1 MDIYLHQMRFDVLEN
16 RSEQNVLKYIQENL
30 LGKCSNPEYEKILSE
45 LVRKLQQQVLPD
57 FSKIEKRVI
66 NILFLKIFS
75 ENEECLVVFAR
86 LIESLKNMIACLE
99 FLAIYAAKVNSLFTD
114 EIMVKSYPEFR
125 DKHFEWQEGAN
136 RYVPSCA
143 LNRDEFIRD
152 LAFIIEDL
160 KTILHNNSKPYFREI
175 ERMNYVIEQVQE
187 SIQKMKS
194 CNLEQLL
201 EIIFSSPDELFPD
214 FKSKI
219 RELYMRWSKIQ
230 NELFKFVDLEYT
242 ELVTLVDNDDNE
254 QVEQQYGSS
263 ENPDSWKKFRLHNPR
278 QDDNETNLKNALKL
292 VLINIHQWDIN
303 P

>member
-1 MDIYLHQMRFDVLEN
+1 MDIYLLTIMKFDVLERKWEN
-16 RSEQNVLKYIQENL
+16 FVLRYIQENL
-30 LGKCSNPEYEKILSE
+30 LGKCSNQEHKKILSD
-45 LVRKLQQQVLPD
+45 LVRKLQQSVLPK
-57 FSKIEKRVI
+57 FSEIEKRII
-66 NILFLKIFS
+66 NILFIKIFS

-86 LIESLKNMIACLE
+86 LIESLKNMQNCLE
-99 FLAIYAAKVNSLFTD
+99 HLAAYAAKVNSLFTD
-114 EIMVKSYPEFR
+114 EIMKKSYHELR
-125 DKHFEWQEGAN
+125 DEHFWWQEGAN

-152 LAFIIEDL
+152 LAFIIKDL

-201 EIIFSSPDELFPD
+201 EIIFSNRDELFPD

-219 RELYMRWSKIQ
+219 RELYTRWSKIQ
-230 NELFKFVDLEYT
+230 NELFKFVDLEHT

-254 QVEQQYGSS
+254 QVEQQYGSP
-263 ENPDSWKKFRLHNPR
+263 ENLDSWRKFRLDNPR
-278 QDDNETNLKNALKL
+278 QDDNETNLKNALEL
-292 VLINIHQWDIN
+292 VRINIHQ
-303 P
+303 

>member
-1 MDIYLHQMRFDVLEN
+1 MIFDVFEKKWIIYI
-16 RSEQNVLKYIQENL
+16 LKYIQENL
-30 LGKCSNPEYEKILSE
+30 LGKCSNPENEKIISD
-45 LVRKLQQQVLPD
+45 LVQKLQLSVLPK
-57 FSKIEKRVI
+57 FSEIEKRII

-114 EIMVKSYPEFR
+114 EIMKKSYHELR
-125 DKHFEWQEGAN
+125 DKYFWWQEGAN
-136 RYVPSCA
+136 RYIPSCA

-160 KTILHNNSKPYFREI
+160 KKILHNNSKPFFDEI
-175 ERMNYVIEQVQE
+175 ECMNCVIEQVQE

-219 RELYMRWSKIQ
+219 RELYTRWSKIQ
-230 NELFKFVDLEYT
+230 NELFKFVDLEHT

-254 QVEQQYGSS
+254 QVEQQYGSP
-263 ENPDSWKKFRLHNPR
+263 ENLDSWRKFRLDNPR
-278 QDDNETNLKNALKL
+278 QDDNETNLKNALEL
-292 VLINIHQWDIN
+292 VQRNIHQYQ
-303 P
+303 